1 MTKYVMTTENVTK
14 PLASV
19 IVTLIT
25 LEVNVAKFQS
35 YVQITVMVMACAN
48 QIQENVFAIQDTL
61 ERIVQVFKIHV
72 CMYLENVIHTPE

>member
-35 YVQITVMVMACAN
+35 HVQITVMVMACAN

-61 ERIVQVFKIHV
+61 ERIVQVFKIHNA
-72 CMYLENVIHTPE
+72 CI